1 MHTHV
6 KIVKAKE
13 YNGPCALCDD
23 EIRQSFTGEPCL
35 IFKEKAI
42 CSNCYVSL
50 AKEVYQM
57 AGAGDGGL
65 IHLIYKSCLSSS
77 HNRSK
82 RKLVPQYV
90 KTLKHLL
97 HKYNFMCVRCSSEE
111 NLTIDHIFPVS
122 RGGSDDVEN
131 LQILCKS
138 CNSKKG
144 SKVGEAS

>member
-1 MHTHV
+1 MRTSV
-6 KIVKAKE
+6 KIVKNKE
-13 YNGPCALCDD
+13 YNCSCVLCGNK
-23 EIRQSFTGEPCL
+23 ILQSITGEPCL

-42 CSNCYVSL
+42 CSSCYTSL
-50 AKEVYQM
+50 ASEVYQM

-77 HNRSK
+77 HNKSK
-82 RKLVPQYV
+82 RRPIPQYT
-90 KTLKHLL
+90 KILKQLL
-97 HKYNFMCVRCSSEE
+97 CRYNFMCVYCSSEE

-122 RGGSDDVEN
+122 KGGSDDVGN

-144 SKVGEAS
+144 SRVGEDL